1 MYLDSEDNILGPGID
16 FTFKTLL
23 TEISNIYMDYKK
35 IENKTDIEKIK
46 SKLITSN
53 NKQFFNIGLCL
64 YYFFLYVEQ
73 RILECFEIDEIAFI
87 KSYLKEMTFLNI
99 ISICISV
106 FIFLF
111 IAIFIFF
118 SISEFT
124 EPIKDSSYRINNSF
138 YFIRKYSL
146 NSYRKYDTNLS
157 KF

>member
-1 MYLDSEDNILGPGID
+1 
-16 FTFKTLL
+16 
-23 TEISNIYMDYKK
+23 MDYVY
-35 IENKTDIEKIK
+35 II
-46 SKLITSN
+46 
-53 NKQFFNIGLCL
+53 
-64 YYFFLYVEQ
+64 FFLYVEQ